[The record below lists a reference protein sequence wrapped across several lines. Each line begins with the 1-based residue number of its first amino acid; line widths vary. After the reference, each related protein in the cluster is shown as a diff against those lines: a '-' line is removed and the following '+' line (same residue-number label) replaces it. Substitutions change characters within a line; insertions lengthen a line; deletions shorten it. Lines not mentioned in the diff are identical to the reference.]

1 MTVALRDVSVRIE
14 RVLHASDCN
23 ERRGTTDW
31 RAVKRYDVI
40 VLGSGSAARDAAA
53 KATQVCGAEVAVVES
68 TRWGGSCPNV
78 ACKPTKAY
86 LVVAEL
92 VHDINVLAG
101 KLGIDVGPAKVDLGR
116 VKARKDSIRKPL
128 PKWAEDLRA
137 AGFDTY
143 EGEAELVDGQT
154 VRVGDEELAADRM
167 LIATGSRTA
176 VPPIEGIG
184 EIDWID
190 HVSALELTE
199 LPESLLVV
207 GGGPVGL
214 EFAQIFARF
223 GSRVT
228 IVQGAERLSPRSDA
242 EAAAVLQE
250 VLEAE
255 DGIDVVLSS
264 YVKSVRRDGGEVVAT
279 IIPVEGEGS
288 RELSVERVL
297 LASGR
302 VANVDAL
309 RLDELGIEHDRLGI
323 VVDEHMRTSV
333 AGVWAAGDVTGRYQF
348 TPVAQYQARIAVADM
363 FDIEGPG
370 ADYSILPTAIF
381 TEPELAGVGLTQQ
394 EAEEQGVE
402 HEVVTH
408 EIKRVQRSS
417 YKDQKRGLYKIVF
430 DPTTRRVL
438 GLHVVAP
445 GGGDI
450 VQGLSLGL
458 RLDATVD
465 DLASIHHVFPTFGEG
480 FKAAAEQAMP
490 QPVEMAA
497 ICN

>member
-1 MTVALRDVSVRIE
+1 MR
-14 RVLHASDCN
+14 
-23 ERRGTTDW
+23 
-31 RAVKRYDVI
+31 RYDLI
-40 VLGSGSAARDAAA
+40 VLGSGSAARDGAA
-53 KATQVCGAEVAVVES
+53 KATQVCGAEVALVES

-92 VHDINVLAG
+92 VHDIDVLAE
-101 KLGIDVGPAKVDLGR
+101 KLGIDVGPARVDLAR
-116 VKARKDSIRKPL
+116 VKARKDTLRKGDA
-128 PKWAEDLRA
+128 KWVEDLTS
-137 AGFDTY
+137 AGFETY
-143 EGEAELVDGQT
+143 AGEAELVAART
-154 VRVGDEELAADRM
+154 VRVDDEELAADRI
-167 LIATGSRTA
+167 LVATGSRTA

-184 EIDWID
+184 EIDWLD

-228 IVQGAERLSPRSDA
+228 IVQGADRLSPRSDA

-250 VLEAE
+250 VLEA
-255 DGIDVVLSS
+255 DGIEVVVSS
-264 YVKSVRRDGGEVVAT
+264 TVSSVRREDDEVVAVVG
-279 IIPVEGEGS
+279 P
-288 RELSVERVL
+288 REIRVSKLL

-302 VANVDAL
+302 APNVEAL
-309 RLDELGIEHDRLGI
+309 RLDELGIEHDRSGI
-323 VVDEHMRTSV
+323 TVDGHMRTSV
-333 AGVWAAGDVTGRYQF
+333 EGIWAAGDVTGRYQF
-348 TPVAQYQARIAVADM
+348 TPIAQYQARIAVDDM
-363 FDIEGPG
+363 FGLDGPG
-370 ADYSILPTAIF
+370 ADYSVLPTAIF

-408 EIKRVQRSS
+408 GIEHVQRSS
-417 YKDQKRGLYKIVF
+417 YKEQKRGLYKIVF
-430 DPTTRRVL
+430 DPASRRVL

-458 RLDATVD
+458 RLGATID
-465 DLASIHHVFPTFGEG
+465 DLASMHHVFPTFGEG
-480 FKAAAEQAMP
+480 FKAAAEQASP

>member
-1 MTVALRDVSVRIE
+1 
-14 RVLHASDCN
+14 
-23 ERRGTTDW
+23 
-31 RAVKRYDVI
+31 
-40 VLGSGSAARDAAA
+40 
-53 KATQVCGAEVAVVES
+53 
-68 TRWGGSCPNV
+68 
-78 ACKPTKAY
+78 
-86 LVVAEL
+86 
-92 VHDINVLAG
+92 
-101 KLGIDVGPAKVDLGR
+101 
-116 VKARKDSIRKPL
+116 
-128 PKWAEDLRA
+128 
-137 AGFDTY
+137 
-143 EGEAELVDGQT
+143 
-154 VRVGDEELAADRM
+154 VRVGDEKLTADRI
-167 LIATGSRTA
+167 LVATGSRTA

-190 HVSALELTE
+190 HVSALELTD

-228 IVQGAERLSPRSDA
+228 IVQGDDRLSPRSDA
-242 EAAAVLQE
+242 EATTVLHG
-250 VLEAE
+250 VLEEE
-255 DGIDVVLSS
+255 DGIEVVLSS
-264 YVKSVRRDGGEVVAT
+264 YVKSVRRDGNDVVAT

-288 RELSVERVL
+288 RELCVECVL

-302 VANVDAL
+302 VANVEAL
-309 RLDELGIEHDRLGI
+309 QLDELGIEHDRLGI

-333 AGVWAAGDVTGRYQF
+333 EGIWAAGDVTGRYQF
-348 TPVAQYQARIAVADM
+348 TPIAQYQARIAVDDM
-363 FDIEGPG
+363 FGLDGPG
-370 ADYSILPTAIF
+370 ADYSVLPTSIF

-394 EAEEQGVE
+394 EAEEQGVA

-408 EIKRVQRSS
+408 HIKHVQRSS

-430 DPTTRRVL
+430 DSTTRRVL

-445 GGGDI
+445 GAGDI

-458 RLDATVD
+458 RLDATVE
-465 DLASIHHVFPTFGEG
+465 DLASMHHVFPTFGEG
-480 FKAAAEQAMP
+480 VKAAAEQAMP